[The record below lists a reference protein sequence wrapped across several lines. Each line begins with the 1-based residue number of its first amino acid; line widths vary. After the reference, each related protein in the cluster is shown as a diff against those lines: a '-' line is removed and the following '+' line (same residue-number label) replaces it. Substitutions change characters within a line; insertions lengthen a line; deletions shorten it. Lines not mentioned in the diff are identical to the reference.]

1 LLILRFQV
9 KVSCYWQQC
18 FIASVKGTG
27 EQFIG
32 IIFYTSEQ
40 FTGSVFDTGEKNF
53 DIVVD
58 TGITFWAF

>member
-1 LLILRFQV
+1 LLILRFQL

-18 FIASVKGTG
+18 LIASVKGIG

-32 IIFYTSEQ
+32 IVFYTSEQ
-40 FTGSVFDTGEKNF
+40 FTGSVFDTGGKIF

-58 TGITFWAF
+58 TGIKFWAF